1 MKKDEQESTILMNEP
16 ADWQK
21 TAVQGLA
28 SPPKERVSP
37 SRPSRSGYYVAGL
50 IAVVS
55 LLVWIF
61 MTQMRR

>member
-1 MKKDEQESTILMNEP
+1 MKNDEQESTILLNDP

-28 SPPKERVSP
+28 SPPGEPVAP

-50 IAVVS
+50 IAIAA

-61 MTQMRR
+61 V